1 MPSWKRIEIFSLL
14 LATCILIVTG
24 LSALDDWNAFRTN
37 RAAVNR
43 SREILQAANSLQ
55 SAFKDA
61 ETGQRGYLL
70 TQNPRYLEP
79 YRKAAVEIPGYFSNL
94 KRSIGLDPVWQ
105 ADLKLLDSAIPNKLA
120 ELNQTIETRNRA
132 SLQAAIGLVMTDRGQ
147 RHMEVIRAV
156 TDRMIATE
164 YWVIAQ
170 RSSVAEDRVN
180 RSWMIDALAN
190 VVLLALL
197 VLSAVTIHRNSKKRE
212 ELIALLQDDEQRL
225 RDLGQ
230 KASDSE
236 ERMRNIL
243 ESIAD
248 GFVSF
253 DRDFRITYVN
263 AAAERIFASPKGELL
278 GKDFLSEFPDEAV
291 REIEQRYRQV
301 IADRIPLTF
310 ELFSPNRDSWWEE
323 SIYPATHGG
332 LSVYFRDVTERKRL
346 EERGRHTQKLE
357 SLGVLAGG
365 IAHDFNNL
373 LTAILGGASLLQDEL
388 PADSPSLEHV
398 RIVLSA
404 SERAAQ
410 LTRQMLAYSGRGRFV
425 VEQLDLSQQV
435 REITALL
442 ESSVT
447 RDVELLL
454 SLETQGILVE
464 ADCGQI
470 QQLVMNLVLN
480 GAEAIEGHGG
490 TVVVS
495 TRLQDLDADYVRDNM
510 AGDNVVP
517 GTYILLEVHDTGKG
531 MDAETLSRIFDPFFT
546 TKFTGR
552 GLGLAAVIGIVRGH
566 RGAIKVY
573 SHVGQGTTFK
583 VFFPV
588 AAQQKLSRLAEAS
601 PKDLQGHE
609 TVLIVDD
616 EEVVQRMALA
626 TLEKYGYRV
635 LQARNGKEAVDI
647 FEKDSSAISLVLLDM
662 TMPVMSGEE
671 TLHRLSAIRPDVLV
685 IASSGYNE
693 VEALRR
699 FGRGVRG
706 FLQKPYRAAQLA
718 EKVKASL
725 SLRDSAVR

>member
-1 MPSWKRIEIFSLL
+1 MPAWKRIEIFSLL
-14 LATCILIVTG
+14 LATLIVVITAV
-24 LSALDDWNAFRTN
+24 SALIDWNAFRAN
-37 RAAVNR
+37 RASANR
-43 SREILQAANSLQ
+43 SRVILQNASSLQ
-55 SAFKDA
+55 SALKDA

-70 TQNPRYLEP
+70 TRNPRYLEP
-79 YRKAAVEIPGYFSNL
+79 YRKASVEIPRDFANL
-94 KRSIGLDPVWQ
+94 KRIIGLDPVWQ
-105 ADLKLLDSAIPNKLA
+105 SDLKLLDTAIPAKMA
-120 ELNQTIETRNRA
+120 ELSQTMEIRNRA
-132 SLQAAIGLVMTDRGQ
+132 SLQAAIDLMMNDQGQ
-147 RHMEVIRAV
+147 REMEVIRGV
-156 TDRMIATE
+156 TDRIIDVE
-164 YWVIAQ
+164 Y
-170 RSSVAEDRVN
+170 RLVAE
-180 RSWMIDALAN
+180 RSGAAEGRATRTWIIN
-190 VVLLALL
+190 TFGNIILLALL
-197 VLSAVTIHRNSKKRE
+197 MISAVIIHRSAKKRE
-212 ELIALLQDDEQRL
+212 ELIALLKEDEQRL

-230 KASDSE
+230 KAADSE
-236 ERMRNIL
+236 DRMRNIL

-253 DRDFRITYVN
+253 DKDFHITYVN
-263 AAAERIFASPKGELL
+263 AAAERMFAHPKGELL
-278 GKDFLSEFPDEAV
+278 GKNFLAEFPDEAV
-291 REIEQRYRQV
+291 EEVEQRYRQV
-301 IADRIPLTF
+301 ISDPFPITF
-310 ELFSPNRDSWWEE
+310 ELFSPTRNTWWEE
-323 SIYPATHGG
+323 SVYPATHGG

-388 PADSPSLEHV
+388 PPNSPSLEHV

-447 RDVELLL
+447 RDVELVL
-454 SLETQGILVE
+454 SLETEGVMVE
-464 ADCGQI
+464 ADSGQI

-495 TRLQDLDADYVRDNM
+495 TRFQELDADYVRDNM
-510 AGDNVVP
+510 AGDNIQP
-517 GTYILLEVHDTGKG
+517 GTYLLLEVHDTGKG

-588 AAQQKLSRLAEAS
+588 PARQKLNRPPEISATNLR
-601 PKDLQGHE
+601 GHE
-609 TVLIVDD
+609 TVLVVDD

-635 LQARNGKEAVDI
+635 LQARNGKEAIEI
-647 FEKDSSAISLVLLDM
+647 FEKDPESIALVLLDM

-671 TLHRLSAIRPDVLV
+671 TLHRLTAIRPDVLV

-699 FGRGVRG
+699 FGQGVKG

-718 EKVKASL
+718 EKVRSSL
-725 SLRDSAVR
+725 SVRDSAVR